1 MDFPEYT
8 DARYADRRVPS
19 QQIRYAH
26 TQVHIHTSYLNFA
39 LQSYHLQGETSKRK
53 TNTSIHVHPHT
64 WIKHV
69 PFIVVTYHVIQPHFH
84 PYSILVALLRPVP
97 AFGKRRYGL
106 FPHTSDL

>member
-53 TNTSIHVHPHT
+53 INTSNHVHPQT
-64 WIKHV
+64 WIKQV
-69 PFIVVTYHVIQPHFH
+69 PFIVGR
-84 PYSILVALLRPVP
+84 SEE
-97 AFGKRRYGL
+97 
-106 FPHTSDL
+106 HTSELQSLMRISYAVFCLKKKKKITPNTTIL